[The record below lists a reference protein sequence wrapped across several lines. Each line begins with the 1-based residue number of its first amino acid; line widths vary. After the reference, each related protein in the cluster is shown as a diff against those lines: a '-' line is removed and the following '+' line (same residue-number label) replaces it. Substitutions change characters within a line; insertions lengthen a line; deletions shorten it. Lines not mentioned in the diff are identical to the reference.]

1 MPEWTKQLNKKIS
14 ELTPHWTKNQ
24 IIPNKLSIS
33 FIRPD
38 FEYGDVSYDQH
49 RNKKFAQEAESFWY
63 NAPEGTTVAIRPLPT
78 RDTKKNYDKISW
90 FKKFLDCFVNE

>member
-63 NAPEGTTVAIRPLPT
+63 NAPEGTTVAIKATSYQRHQKEL
-78 RDTKKNYDKISW
+78 R
-90 FKKFLDCFVNE
+90 